1 MLIFPS
7 LCSVG
12 IQYDTV
18 QKELGDEV
26 LTEGLHTGPPG
37 YEFIVFPNVYTT
49 LDYFK
54 LRVSLCMS
62 PCTLSGTGIAV
73 VVYKS

>member
-1 MLIFPS
+1 MLIFQS

-12 IQYDTV
+12 IQYNTI

-54 LRVSLCMS
+54 LRVSLCTS
-62 PCTLSGTGIAV
+62 PCTLIGTGIV
-73 VVYKS
+73 VVVHKS